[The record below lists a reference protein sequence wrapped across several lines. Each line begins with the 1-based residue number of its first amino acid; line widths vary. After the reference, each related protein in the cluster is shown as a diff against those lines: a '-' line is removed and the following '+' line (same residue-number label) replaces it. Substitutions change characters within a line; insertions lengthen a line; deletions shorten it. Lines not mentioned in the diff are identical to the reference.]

1 MKRTWKIIENKKIKD
16 ALKLECCVEI
26 KEGKKII
33 GSIESK
39 ENKKFNVT
47 TAQGTGT
54 YFDNFDECIKW
65 LKMLNSDILGRN
77 QEFIIKY

>member
-1 MKRTWKIIENKKIKD
+1 MQRTWKIIENKKSKD
-16 ALKLECCVEI
+16 ILKLKCCVQI

-39 ENKKFNVT
+39 ENKRFDVV

-54 YFDNFDECIKW
+54 YFDNFTECLNW
-65 LKMLNSDILGRN
+65 LKMLNSDILARN